1 MDSRISLTLKLLQDV
16 LTCTSPTIILSLI
29 EPVNECDVVPHVY
42 IEIVQL
48 IQAPKEPTPH
58 LLPFMLPG
66 VSSEQATLYRKVS
79 KAMYGIHHNKEDA
92 TALVNIAQEW

>member
-1 MDSRISLTLKLLQDV
+1 MDVFDSM
-16 LTCTSPTIILSLI
+16 
-29 EPVNECDVVPHVY
+29 
-42 IEIVQL
+42 
-48 IQAPKEPTPH
+48 QAPKEPTPH

-79 KAMYGIHHNKEDA
+79 KAMYSIHHNKEDA

>member
-1 MDSRISLTLKLLQDV
+1 MVMVTTDIF
-16 LTCTSPTIILSLI
+16 
-29 EPVNECDVVPHVY
+29 NFM
-42 IEIVQL
+42 
-48 IQAPKEPTPH
+48 QAPKEPTPH

>member
-1 MDSRISLTLKLLQDV
+1 MARRLSMLAEVV
-16 LTCTSPTIILSLI
+16 LRSQFTRGWGGGSDNPMGEYHNYGIYTDFLFYPF
-29 EPVNECDVVPHVY
+29 
-42 IEIVQL
+42 
-48 IQAPKEPTPH
+48 QAPKEPTPH